1 MVIAL
6 QQLVPQVELKE
17 MKGDLSF
24 GESGEEISDV
34 RGLELSKYNLQF
46 CNDVHCRLVRIVK
59 AVKEAPQIEV
69 QNLVLLWVSSNP

>member
-24 GESGEEISDV
+24 GESGEETSDV

-46 CNDVHCRLVRIVK
+46 CNESIV
-59 AVKEAPQIEV
+59 A
-69 QNLVLLWVSSNP
+69 LSVL

>member
-34 RGLELSKYNLQF
+34 RGWNFRSTICNFVTMSIVALS
-46 CNDVHCRLVRIVK
+46 
-59 AVKEAPQIEV
+59 
-69 QNLVLLWVSSNP
+69 VL